1 MHRTS
6 PSSTSTSSAAA
17 ADDGSRSAA
26 TAAVGSEQPTD
37 SVAAASSGGA
47 DAGEGRDGTGSGGR
61 CATAVSSKQCSMC
74 IDALVNPTAVPCGHI
89 FCWTCIVTYMRSP
102 AAAAAAASQSQSQSQ
117 LHPVGGSTARSGIGS
132 GGSHQ
137 GTGRRV
143 KCPVCR
149 TEFLEQK
156 LLLLHNF
163 E

>member
-26 TAAVGSEQPTD
+26 AAAVGSEQPTD

-47 DAGEGRDGTGSGGR
+47 GACEGRDDTSSGGS
-61 CATAVSSKQCSMC
+61 CDTAVSSKQCSMC

-89 FCWTCIVTYMRSP
+89 FCWTCIVTYVRSP
-102 AAAAAAASQSQSQSQ
+102 SAAAASQSQSQSQ
-117 LHPVGGSTARSGIGS
+117 LHPVGGRAHSGIRG

-137 GTGRRV
+137 GTGRMV